1 MFEFIKN
8 IKISDIG
15 NYAGIGVGT
24 GEATVG
30 EGIESIGRAIK
41 NDGLRRKFRNRAE
54 LFIRHEKFTAASLHT
69 FYFHN
74 RACAVE
80 ALMEELMTAAE
91 NGTEVTFLTDEQAEE
106 LGNEFITELEQ
117 NPTA

>member
-1 MFEFIKN
+1 MFDFIKN

-15 NYAGIGVGT
+15 NYAGIGVGSS
-24 GEATVG
+24 EAVVG
-30 EGIESIGRAIK
+30 EGIENIGRAIK

-54 LFIRHEKFTAASLHT
+54 LFIKHEKFTAASLHS

-74 RACAVE
+74 RSCAVE
-80 ALMEELMTAAE
+80 VLMQELMAAAE
-91 NGTEVTFLTDEQAEE
+91 NGTEVEFLTAEQAEE
-106 LGNEFITELEQ
+106 LGNEFIAELEQ